1 MSFNLARYH
10 WIRSVL
16 LLASGVLLSLLLAA
30 CGPETPANPGDLL
43 LSPGDVSGIQLTV
56 ISQSQEQSGE
66 GPSALVE
73 LQGPGFRVLQ
83 SVVLFESRELSL
95 AALDGIRGDL
105 SSQGEAGPGGVETS
119 GVLEHSL
126 GQDEASSVFF
136 IEDRALVRLTVTGP
150 ERLQRLEELAAIARN
165 KLEGG

>member
-1 MSFNLARYH
+1 MSFHPSRYH
-10 WIRSVL
+10 WIRAALIPASAVL
-16 LLASGVLLSLLLAA
+16 LALLIAA

-43 LSPGDVSGIQLTV
+43 LSPGDLSDMQLTV
-56 ISQSQEQSGE
+56 ISQSEEQSGE
-66 GPSALVE
+66 GPSALVQ

-83 SVVLFESRELSL
+83 SVVLFDSRELAL
-95 AALDGIRGDL
+95 AALDSIRGDL
-105 SSQGEAGPGGVETS
+105 ASRGEAGPGGVETS
-119 GVLEHSL
+119 GVLEHNL

-150 ERLQRLEELAAIARN
+150 KRLQLLEEMAAIARN

>member
-1 MSFNLARYH
+1 MSVKRGPHLLRACAFLGTILLVAVFGVGCGSDISSDPRD
-10 WIRSVL
+10 I
-16 LLASGVLLSLLLAA
+16 LLA
-30 CGPETPANPGDLL
+30 
-43 LSPGDVSGIQLTV
+43 PGDVPGMQLTV
-56 ISQSQEQSGE
+56 VNDSEEQSGE

-83 SVVLFESRELSL
+83 SVVLFADREAAL
-95 AALDGIRGDL
+95 AALDGVRGDL
-105 SSQGEAGPGGVETS
+105 VSRGETGPGGIEAS

-126 GQDEASSVFF
+126 GPEEASSLFF

-150 ERLQRLEELAAIARN
+150 ERQQRLAELADIARD

>member
-1 MSFNLARYH
+1 MSFHPSRYH
-10 WIRSVL
+10 WIRAALLPASAVL
-16 LLASGVLLSLLLAA
+16 VALLIAA

-43 LSPGDVSGIQLTV
+43 LSPGDVSDMQLTV
-56 ISQSQEQSGE
+56 ISQSEEQSGE

-83 SVVLFESRELSL
+83 SVVLFESRELAL
-95 AALDGIRGDL
+95 TALDGIRGDL
-105 SSQGEAGPGGVETS
+105 ASRGEAGPGGVETS

-150 ERLQRLEELAAIARN
+150 ERLQLLEELAAIARN
-165 KLEGG
+165 KLEGS